1 MSRKDG
7 AVSGVYEIVFDG
19 GSKGN
24 PGLGYG
30 SYEISHN
37 GEILAHNQDHFGD
50 NVTNNQAEYRTL
62 VHALEWL
69 AEHLGEAASSS
80 TVAVFGDSQLVIKQL
95 KGEWKIKDA
104 ILRRIAMDARAQMD
118 RFADVR
124 LNWHPRAMSVKRL
137 GH

>member
-1 MSRKDG
+1 M
-7 AVSGVYEIVFDG
+7 SGVFEIVFDG

-30 SYEISHN
+30 SYEISRD
-37 GEILAHNQDHFGD
+37 GDVVAHNEEQYGDH
-50 NVTNNQAEYRTL
+50 VTNNQAEYRAL
-62 VHALEWL
+62 VHALQWL
-69 AEHLGEAASSS
+69 ADHAGDAASSS
-80 TVAVFGDSQLVIKQL
+80 TVEVYGDSQLVIKQL

-104 ILRRIAMDARAQMD
+104 TLRRIAMDARAQMD
-118 RFADVR
+118 RFADVH

>member
-1 MSRKDG
+1 M
-7 AVSGVYEIVFDG
+7 SGVYEIVFDG

-30 SYEISHN
+30 SYEISQN
-37 GEILAHNQDHFGD
+37 GEVLAHNLEQYGN

-62 VHALEWL
+62 VHALAWL
-69 AEHLGEAASSS
+69 ADHAGEELSS
-80 TVAVFGDSQLVIKQL
+80 TTIEVYGDSQLVIKQL